1 MKGLQT
7 TNPVA
12 TMASAV
18 MKHVLTTPPSAQQ
31 LTPARGRMMVLSAV
45 IRRCAAAEN
54 ASTALPVL
62 NGLSV
67 SGKPDGLSRL
77 LKCGFIGVM
86 PFEEVE
92 NEGSHE
98 W

>member
-1 MKGLQT
+1 MSAEAAATRVKGLQT

-77 LKCGFIGVM
+77 LKCGFIGVNA
-86 PFEEVE
+86 V
-92 NEGSHE
+92 
-98 W
+98 